1 MNHEQSVGE
10 FNHSGYLTANIV
22 HFGRILRKSGIPV
35 SSQQI
40 SGFTEGITQIDIFK
54 RDDFYHTARAF
65 LLHDIEKIDLFNQA
79 FDLFW
84 THKISAMLE
93 FFVDHSDLEQRTDS
107 QKKDGSTDNNSNSST
122 SANKYNHLDEQTNN
136 DVVESE
142 VIPYYS
148 PDEILYRKDFSE
160 FDESELRQAKEIIE
174 KIAWDIGQQRTRRKV
189 RAFKQTKYLDF
200 RRTIRNHMNSGG
212 EILKLEWNQKKLK
225 TRPLVVICDISGS
238 MELYSQLFLYFLY
251 GLVHTSRRIESF
263 VFGTRLTRITPALR
277 QKDIDKTFKE
287 LSNLV
292 VDWSSGT
299 RIGESIQGFNY
310 NWSRRILGR
319 GAVVLIISDGW
330 DRGDLTLL
338 EIEISRLARTADRL
352 IWLNPLSGSSQYEP
366 LVGGIKTVLPF
377 VDDFLPLNNINSLE
391 EIAIMLETLV

>member
-1 MNHEQSVGE
+1 
-10 FNHSGYLTANIV
+10 
-22 HFGRILRKSGIPV
+22 
-35 SSQQI
+35 
-40 SGFTEGITQIDIFK
+40 
-54 RDDFYHTARAF
+54 
-65 LLHDIEKIDLFNQA
+65 
-79 FDLFW
+79 
-84 THKISAMLE
+84 
-93 FFVDHSDLEQRTDS
+93 
-107 QKKDGSTDNNSNSST
+107 
-122 SANKYNHLDEQTNN
+122 
-136 DVVESE
+136 
-142 VIPYYS
+142 
-148 PDEILYRKDFSE
+148 
-160 FDESELRQAKEIIE
+160 
-174 KIAWDIGQQRTRRKV
+174 
-189 RAFKQTKYLDF
+189 
-200 RRTIRNHMNSGG
+200 MNSGG
-212 EILKLEWNQKKLK
+212 EILKFEWHQKKFR

-277 QKDIDKTFKE
+277 NDDIDKIFKE

-299 RIGESIQGFNY
+299 RIGESIQRFNFD
-310 NWSRRILGR
+310 WSRRILGR

-352 IWLNPLSGSSQYEP
+352 IWLNPLAGTSQYEP

-391 EIAIMLETLV
+391 EIASTLETLV